1 MENFNI
7 ELVKQ
12 IRFYNEIDF
21 FCAFERYIKYITMG
35 IELKYNAEDY
45 DESINFNG
53 VVYSSREN
61 ALKDIFEELD
71 KMNDFFMACNHD
83 GKAVS
88 IENEIKKSLD
98 NFNNEEKERYIFLL
112 LRSFARYDN
121 FCSSGGTECLSKI
134 MKSEIVDVTS
144 IDIIER
150 HLLWAGVIV
159 SGFAMLLDILLL
171 ERGINLLWYQEMSG
185 IYLIENRNKR
195 DYIEYLGSEKL
206 VQRYIDEALPKLE
219 PQQTPE
225 PTNTKPQQNKLP
237 NELNTDEALKYFAK
251 AKEIGL
257 IDDNYTWLKGKQLL
271 ACFCR
276 EMSFK
281 LELGKGGRISWQPF
295 EILFKTKKGSLR
307 SNLNDIQ
314 KTGEAPTD
322 IYLVDKV
329 FK

>member
-1 MENFNI
+1 MKKIISTLKELGNLVTLHFMWVDWAYKLDIYPSQNIDTKVTQHYYKEILPQQLFELSEQLNSDLTLIVFKDSAIYNKIRTNIDKLQESERERFIFSLLQPFGEYCNIRVDSGKFKDLITTATKKLFQRNI
-7 ELVKQ
+7 ESSLLGLMSIIQ
-12 IRFYNEIDF
+12 TF
-21 FCAFERYIKYITMG
+21 FTT
-35 IELKYNAEDY
+35 
-45 DESINFNG
+45 
-53 VVYSSREN
+53 
-61 ALKDIFEELD
+61 LD
-71 KMNDFFMACNHD
+71 A
-83 GKAVS
+83 
-88 IENEIKKSLD
+88 I
-98 NFNNEEKERYIFLL
+98 
-112 LRSFARYDN
+112 
-121 FCSSGGTECLSKI
+121 
-134 MKSEIVDVTS
+134 
-144 IDIIER
+144 
-150 HLLWAGVIV
+150 
-159 SGFAMLLDILLL
+159 LL

-185 IYLIENRNKR
+185 IYLIEERDKR

-219 PQQTPE
+219 PQQVPE
-225 PTNTKPQQNKLP
+225 PTNTKPQQGKLP
-237 NELNTDEALKYFAK
+237 DELNTDEALKYFAK

-276 EMSFK
+276 DMSFK
-281 LELGKGGRISWQPF
+281 LDLGKGGRISWQPF